1 VSTALEKVRH
11 IFLTSTTSTTFQPLL
26 IPQIAISAIN
36 PTSNKEVNT
45 SLSSTEA
52 SFVAGVFSR
61 AVGNLSDPKELLGQ
75 PAEQLA
81 AAAQGKPTPFVVPG
95 LSLGLFPTGLI
106 VTSIWMVL
114 FATAVGL
121 GTIGRIQFR
130 EQYRRAI
137 LAQKAEAQRR
147 I

>member
-1 VSTALEKVRH
+1 M
-11 IFLTSTTSTTFQPLL
+11 FQPLL
-26 IPQIAISAIN
+26 VPQIAISAVN
-36 PTSNKEVNT
+36 PNTNQVVNT

-52 SFVAGVFSR
+52 SFVAGIFSR
-61 AVGNLSDPKELLGQ
+61 AAGNLTDPKQLLGQ

-95 LSLGLFPTGLI
+95 LSLGVFPVGLI

-121 GTIGRIQFR
+121 GTLGRIQFR
-130 EQYRRAI
+130 EQYRRAV
-137 LAQKAEAQRR
+137 LAQKAETQRR

>member
-1 VSTALEKVRH
+1 M
-11 IFLTSTTSTTFQPLL
+11 FQPLL
-26 IPQIAISAIN
+26 IPQIAISATN
-36 PTSNKEVNT
+36 PTSNKQVNT

-61 AVGNLSDPKELLGQ
+61 AVGNLTDPKELLGQ

-106 VTSIWMVL
+106 VTSVWMVL
-114 FATAVGL
+114 FATTVGL
-121 GTIGRIQFR
+121 GTIGRVQFR
-130 EQYRRAI
+130 DKYRRAI
-137 LAQKAEAQRR
+137 RAQQAEAQSR